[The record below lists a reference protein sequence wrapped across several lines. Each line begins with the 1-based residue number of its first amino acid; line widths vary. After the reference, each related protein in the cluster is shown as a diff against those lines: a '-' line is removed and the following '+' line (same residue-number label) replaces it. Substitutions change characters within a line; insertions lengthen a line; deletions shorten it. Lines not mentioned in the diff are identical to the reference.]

1 MKKVENLSDIQGLS
15 ASSLSWLKNAV
26 DSEEKRRGTPDFEVV
41 ELIRVEDGC
50 EGFYMDVEDFQK
62 CARDKKDE
70 NYWDMIDFIEQTLY
84 QGSNVEIYIE
94 KFPKDSIGRDSFFGK
109 DNPYEEFYY
118 DEYEEEDE

>member
-70 NYWDMIDFIEQTLY
+70 NDWDMIDFIE
-84 QGSNVEIYIE
+84 
-94 KFPKDSIGRDSFFGK
+94 R
-109 DNPYEEFYY
+109 
-118 DEYEEEDE
+118 